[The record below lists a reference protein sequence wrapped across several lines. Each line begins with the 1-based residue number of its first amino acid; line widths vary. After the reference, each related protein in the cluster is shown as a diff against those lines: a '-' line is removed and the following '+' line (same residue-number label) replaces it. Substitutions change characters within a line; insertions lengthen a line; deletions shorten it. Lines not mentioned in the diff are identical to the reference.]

1 MLDIFFTA
9 DKSWAVQTAR
19 MKPWFWVGMA
29 LMTGPIWGGES
40 PGFHPQAPSVLGF
53 WMPPAGWQATSAKAW
68 AERLRLP
75 TESETAYQSSFRA
88 YPRAEVRVLG
98 AQPRSISLLA
108 TEDRPDQLTLIFA
121 NKGDSA
127 GDGQLLGG
135 NNKRSPSLRSA
146 IETAV
151 AADADAIRQTLIP
164 ILGKPRR
171 QGFGDYGKTRESAE
185 RWDHENTAFLLIE
198 QKGEYTA
205 LRILPSATADAGG
218 RSGRISDTELRERMK
233 RNVMRRENGDVVVGN
248 IPMIN
253 QGPKGFCV
261 PATYA
266 RVLIYAGVPADLYL
280 LALLG
285 KTGIGGGTYI
295 SSMENSARALAASY
309 GRSITSVSP
318 SLDLPKLASYF
329 ERGIPLTWALF
340 VDEGIDRDL
349 TFRIKERSGTD
360 PKTWSDILEPK
371 RRAARTIRK
380 NPQNGHVCLLIGSNR
395 QTGELATSDSWGP
408 EFAERWITVE
418 EARALSQGDLG
429 AIVP

>member
-1 MLDIFFTA
+1 MDIFYTA
-9 DKSWAVQTAR
+9 DKPRPVQTSA
-19 MKPWFWVGMA
+19 MNAWFWLGLAFWVGRLWA
-29 LMTGPIWGGES
+29 QEPNPTTQEAQTTLGTLLP
-40 PGFHPQAPSVLGF
+40 PQ
-53 WMPPAGWQATSAKAW
+53 GWEQTSAKEW
-68 AERLRLP
+68 AKQLRLP
-75 TESETAYQSSFRA
+75 VESETAYQSSFRA
-88 YPRAEVRVLG
+88 YPRSEVRILG
-98 AQPRSISLLA
+98 AHPQSVALLA

-127 GDGQLLGG
+127 GDGQLWGG
-135 NNKRSPSLRSA
+135 QNQRTASLQA
-146 IETAV
+146 AVDAAV
-151 AADADAIRQTLIP
+151 AADADQIRETLIP
-164 ILGKPRR
+164 LLGKPRR

-185 RWDHENTAFLLIE
+185 RWDQAGTAFLLIE

-205 LRILPSATADAGG
+205 LRVLPTTTADAGG
-218 RSGRISDTELRERMK
+218 RAARIPDAQLRERMK
-233 RNVMRRENGDVVVGN
+233 QNVVRRENGDVIIGN
-248 IPMIN
+248 IPMID

-266 RVLIYAGVPADLYL
+266 RVLLYAGVPADLYL

-295 SSMENSARALAASY
+295 SSMENSARALAATY

-318 SLDLPKLASYF
+318 SLDLPKLESYF

-340 VDEGIDRDL
+340 VDEDIDRDL
-349 TFRIKERSGTD
+349 TLRMKERPGAD
-360 PKTWSDILEPK
+360 PVEWAKILEPK
-371 RRAARTIRK
+371 KKAARNLRK
-380 NPQNGHVCLLIGSNR
+380 NPRNGHVCLLIGCNR
-395 QTGELATSDSWGP
+395 KTGELATSDSWGP

>member
-1 MLDIFFTA
+1 MRPRLWIGVVLVVGRA
-9 DKSWAVQTAR
+9 WA
-19 MKPWFWVGMA
+19 
-29 LMTGPIWGGES
+29 EN
-40 PGFHPQAPSVLGF
+40 PSSSISDEQNILSQLT
-53 WMPPAGWQATSAKAW
+53 PPNGWQETSAKLW
-68 AERLRLP
+68 AEILRLP
-75 TESETAYQSSFRA
+75 VESETAYQSSFRA
-88 YPRAEVRVLG
+88 YPRSEVRVMG
-98 AQPRSISLLA
+98 AHPQSVALLA

-127 GDGQLLGG
+127 GSGQLWGG
-135 NNKRSPSLRSA
+135 HNQRTASLEA
-146 IETAV
+146 AVDAAV
-151 AADADAIRQTLIP
+151 ATDADRIREILIP
-164 ILGKPRR
+164 ALGKPRR

-185 RWDHENTAFLLIE
+185 RWDREGTAFLLIE

-205 LRILPSATADAGG
+205 LRVLPTATADAGG
-218 RSGRISDTELRERMK
+218 RATRIPDAQLRERMK
-233 RNVMRRENGDVVVGN
+233 QNVVRRENGDTIIGN
-248 IPMIN
+248 IPMID

-266 RVLIYAGVPADLYL
+266 RVLLYAGVPADLYL

-295 SSMENSARALAASY
+295 SSMENSACALAATY

-318 SLDLPKLASYF
+318 SLDLPKLESYF

-340 VDEGIDRDL
+340 VDEDIDRDL
-349 TFRIKERSGTD
+349 TLRMKERPGAD
-360 PKTWSDILEPK
+360 PVDWAKILEPK
-371 RRAARTIRK
+371 KKAARNLRK
-380 NPQNGHVCLLIGSNR
+380 NPRNGHVCLLIGGNR
-395 QTGELATSDSWGP
+395 RTGELATSDSWGP